1 MVFCTQKQGKR
12 QKNEDFETNFIYN
25 FRYIFGNFDRLHG
38 IYGKA
43 DLRKKDEEIFDTFER
58 KTRVLFMRHDNR
70 GNIASYG
77 IPIPE
82 RCRQIS
88 RKLSGSRFIRSVLF
102 L

>member
-25 FRYIFGNFDRLHG
+25 FRYIFGNFDRLYG

-43 DLRKKDEEIFDTFER
+43 DLGKDEENFDTFKR
-58 KTRVLFMRHDNR
+58 KTRVLFMRHDNV
-70 GNIASYG
+70 GNIVPCD
-77 IPIPE
+77 IPFPE
-82 RCRQIS
+82 RDRQIG